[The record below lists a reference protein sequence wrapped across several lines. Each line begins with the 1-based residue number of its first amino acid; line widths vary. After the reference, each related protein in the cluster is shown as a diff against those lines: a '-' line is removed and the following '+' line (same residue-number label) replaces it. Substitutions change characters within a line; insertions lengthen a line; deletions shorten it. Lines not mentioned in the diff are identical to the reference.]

1 MSVKAKPQ
9 LDLSMAQ
16 IMADLHVAEFCIH
29 SAEEKKAKEAKPF
42 KGQAGY
48 HLQQASEKLIKIQLY
63 KSGAALNYSK
73 LYKHNLDDLIIYG
86 QSLGITLTVPP
97 YVRQHAYT
105 ISSWEARGRYDLH
118 LVVRIDVL
126 KKSYAELL
134 SWYGELNR
142 QGYQ

>member
-1 MSVKAKPQ
+1 MSVRAKPQ
-9 LDLSMAQ
+9 IDLSLSQ
-16 IMADLHVAEFCIH
+16 IMADIHVAEFCIH
-29 SAEEKKAKEAKPF
+29 SAERKKAKDAKPF

-63 KSGAALNYSK
+63 KSGTALNYSK

-126 KKSYAELL
+126 KKSYAEVI
-134 SWYGELNR
+134 SWYGELIR